1 MKRDLLLL
9 TDLDYLPAAERQR
22 SLAEMMRLLS
32 TVENWT
38 SFSQAN
44 EVLDLNRHR
53 ILTQPHRIQ
62 QQLQDFPNKPFVF
75 VVGKN

>member
-9 TDLDYLPAAERQR
+9 SNAESLPAAQWERT
-22 SLAEMMRLLS
+22 LAEMDFVLAQ
-32 TVENWT
+32 VENWT

-44 EVLDLNRHR
+44 EVMDLNKHKV
-53 ILTQPHRIQ
+53 LTQAHRIQ
-62 QQLQDFPNKPFVF
+62 QQLQDFPHKPFVF